1 MKKLVIGYLY
11 NGRGLGEDEILFKR
25 VTKRNKI
32 DSILIN
38 TSLGYNE
45 DELKEKIKKCDI
57 IYNSSGDN
65 FVIEIE
71 KTIEE
76 LGKKIIEK
84 SKSFYYIEDKWMFY
98 LKCKEH
104 KIQTPKTMLLAQD
117 ITYAKKDLKEFNE
130 WPVIIKKV
138 NGCMGEYVEKA
149 DNIEKAEKI
158 IKKLWENSKERT
170 PLIAQE
176 FIKSP
181 SYRVTLIGKK
191 IVQTAIKKSIGWKAT
206 GVYSK
211 KIKRFKIDKEL
222 KKIIEKLTKFVDIQ
236 ICGIDFLKKDNKW
249 FALEVNSAP
258 GLDFFESEREKMIEK
273 LIKLLKKLAK
283 KN

>member
-11 NGRGLGEDEILFKR
+11 NGRGLGEDEILFKK
-25 VTKRNKI
+25 VAKKKKI

-38 TSLGYNE
+38 TSLGYT
-45 DELKEKIKKCDI
+45 DDKLKEEIKKCDI
-57 IYNSSGDN
+57 IYNSSGDD
-65 FVIEIE
+65 FVIETE

-76 LGKKIIEK
+76 LGKKIIEN
-84 SKSFYYIEDKWMFY
+84 SKSFYYVEDKWMFY
-98 LKCKEH
+98 LKCKKH
-104 KIQTPKTMLLAQD
+104 KIKTPKTILLAQD
-117 ITYAKKDLKEFNE
+117 ITYAKKDLNDFNQ

-149 DNIEKAEKI
+149 DNIKEADKI
-158 IKKLWENSKERT
+158 IKKLWKEDNNRD

-176 FIKSP
+176 FIISS
-181 SYRVTLIGKK
+181 SYRVTLIGGK
-191 IVQTAIKKSIGWKAT
+191 IVQTAIKENIGWKKT
-206 GVYSK
+206 GVYAK
-211 KIKRFKIDKEL
+211 KNKKFPIDNKI
-222 KKIIEKLTKFVDIQ
+222 KKIINKLNKFIGIQ
-236 ICGIDFLKKDNKW
+236 ICGVDFLKKDGEW

-273 LIKLLKKLAK
+273 LIELLAKLAK

>member
-25 VTKRNKI
+25 ITKRNKI
-32 DSILIN
+32 DSVLIN

-57 IYNSSGDN
+57 IYNSSGDD

-84 SKSFYYIEDKWMFY
+84 SRSFYYIEDKWMFY

-104 KIQTPKTMLLAQD
+104 KIPTPKTILLAQD
-117 ITYAKKDLKEFNE
+117 ITYAKKDLKDFAQ
-130 WPVIIKKV
+130 WPVIIKKI
-138 NGCMGEYVEKA
+138 NGCMGKYVEKA
-149 DNIEKAEKI
+149 DNIKEAEKI
-158 IKKLWENSKERT
+158 IKKLWGKNNDRY

-176 FIKSP
+176 FIRSP
-181 SYRVTLIGKK
+181 SYRVTLIEKK
-191 IVQTAIKKSIGWKAT
+191 IVQTAIKESIGWKAT

-211 KIKRFKIDKEL
+211 KIKRFKVDKEL
-222 KKIIEKLTKFVDIQ
+222 KKLIEKLTKFVDIQ
-236 ICGIDFLKKDNKW
+236 ICGIDFLKKDKKW

-273 LIKLLKKLAK
+273 VINLLKKLAK
-283 KN
+283 RN